1 MLICCLPDRIR
12 ERTDAVLFDAAHRSG
27 SWIVLKRGAVGS
39 PLFCV
44 TGIVLIE
51 LTHISKNF
59 ASGGRTV
66 HAVQDVSL
74 SIGKGEIFGIIGF
87 SGAGKSTLVRCINLL
102 ERPTSGS
109 VTVDGKEMTALSA
122 RELRQARK
130 KIGMIFQH
138 FNLMPSRTVFG
149 NVAYPLRGSG
159 LSGEQIADKVHR
171 LLELVGIGDKA
182 EAYPKQLSG
191 GQKQR
196 VAIARALAN
205 DPNVLLCDEATSAL
219 DPQTTKAI
227 LRLLKDLNEKLGIT
241 VVIITHEMAVVKEIC
256 DRVAVMEHGRVVEQG
271 EVFNVFAD
279 PRQEIT
285 RSFIHTTSNLLK
297 IEELIEEDSPVV
309 QLKPGEL
316 IVRLS
321 YIQRNVSEPL
331 ISTVSRKFDITLN
344 IIFSDIAIVQNAP
357 IGGTVAIISGER
369 AQITQAMQYLIEK
382 NVGVEVI
389 RDARI
394 SE

>member
-1 MLICCLPDRIR
+1 M
-12 ERTDAVLFDAAHRSG
+12 
-27 SWIVLKRGAVGS
+27 
-39 PLFCV
+39 
-44 TGIVLIE
+44 IE

-59 ASGGRTV
+59 VSGGRTV

-159 LSGEQIADKVHR
+159 LSREQIADKVHR

-227 LRLLKDLNEKLGIT
+227 LRLLKNLNEKLGIT

-285 RSFIHTTSNLLK
+285 RSFIHTTSNLRK

-331 ISTVSRKFDITLN
+331 ISTVSRKFDIVLN

-369 AQITQAMQYLIEK
+369 EQITQAIAYLIEK

>member
-1 MLICCLPDRIR
+1 M
-12 ERTDAVLFDAAHRSG
+12 
-27 SWIVLKRGAVGS
+27 
-39 PLFCV
+39 
-44 TGIVLIE
+44 IE

-285 RSFIHTTSNLLK
+285 RSFIHTTSNLRK
-297 IEELIEEDSPVV
+297 IEEFIEEDSPVE

>member
-1 MLICCLPDRIR
+1 M
-12 ERTDAVLFDAAHRSG
+12 
-27 SWIVLKRGAVGS
+27 
-39 PLFCV
+39 
-44 TGIVLIE
+44 
-51 LTHISKNF
+51 
-59 ASGGRTV
+59 V

-159 LSGEQIADKVHR
+159 LSREQIADKVQR
-171 LLELVGIGDKA
+171 LLDLVGIGDKA

-227 LRLLKDLNEKLGIT
+227 LRLLKNLNEKLGIT

-285 RSFIHTTSNLLK
+285 RSFIHTTSNLRK

-369 AQITQAMQYLIEK
+369 EQITQAIAYLIEK

>member
-1 MLICCLPDRIR
+1 M
-12 ERTDAVLFDAAHRSG
+12 
-27 SWIVLKRGAVGS
+27 
-39 PLFCV
+39 
-44 TGIVLIE
+44 IE

-159 LSGEQIADKVHR
+159 LSREQIADKVHR

-227 LRLLKDLNEKLGIT
+227 LRLLKNLNEKLGIT

-285 RSFIHTTSNLLK
+285 RSFIHTTSNLRK

-369 AQITQAMQYLIEK
+369 EQITQAIAYLIEK

-389 RDARI
+389 RDARV

>member
-1 MLICCLPDRIR
+1 M
-12 ERTDAVLFDAAHRSG
+12 
-27 SWIVLKRGAVGS
+27 
-39 PLFCV
+39 
-44 TGIVLIE
+44 IE

-159 LSGEQIADKVHR
+159 LSREQIADKVQR
-171 LLELVGIGDKA
+171 LLDLVGIGDKA

-227 LRLLKDLNEKLGIT
+227 LRLLKNLNEKLGIT

-285 RSFIHTTSNLLK
+285 RSFIHTTSNLRK

-369 AQITQAMQYLIEK
+369 AQITQAIAYLIEK

>member
-1 MLICCLPDRIR
+1 M
-12 ERTDAVLFDAAHRSG
+12 
-27 SWIVLKRGAVGS
+27 
-39 PLFCV
+39 
-44 TGIVLIE
+44 IE

-59 ASGGRTV
+59 VSGGRTV

-159 LSGEQIADKVHR
+159 LSREQIADKVHR

-227 LRLLKDLNEKLGIT
+227 LRLLKNLNEKLGIT

-285 RSFIHTTSNLLK
+285 RSFIHTTSNLRK

-331 ISTVSRKFDITLN
+331 ISTVSRKFDIVLN

-369 AQITQAMQYLIEK
+369 EQITQAIAYLSEK

>member
-1 MLICCLPDRIR
+1 M
-12 ERTDAVLFDAAHRSG
+12 
-27 SWIVLKRGAVGS
+27 
-39 PLFCV
+39 
-44 TGIVLIE
+44 IE

-159 LSGEQIADKVHR
+159 LSREQIADKVHR

-227 LRLLKDLNEKLGIT
+227 LRLLKNLNEKLGIT

-271 EVFNVFAD
+271 EVFNVFVD

-285 RSFIHTTSNLLK
+285 RSFIHPTSNLRK
-297 IEELIEEDSPVV
+297 IEELIKEDSPVV

-369 AQITQAMQYLIEK
+369 AQITQAMQYLSEK

>member
-1 MLICCLPDRIR
+1 M
-12 ERTDAVLFDAAHRSG
+12 
-27 SWIVLKRGAVGS
+27 
-39 PLFCV
+39 
-44 TGIVLIE
+44 IE

-159 LSGEQIADKVHR
+159 LSREQIADKVHR

-227 LRLLKDLNEKLGIT
+227 LRLLKNLNEKLGIT

-285 RSFIHTTSNLLK
+285 RSFIHTTSNLRK

-331 ISTVSRKFDITLN
+331 ISTVSRKFDIVLN

-357 IGGTVAIISGER
+357 IGGTVAIISG
-369 AQITQAMQYLIEK
+369 AGLQITLAIAFLIEI

-389 RDARI
+389 KDARV

>member
-1 MLICCLPDRIR
+1 M
-12 ERTDAVLFDAAHRSG
+12 
-27 SWIVLKRGAVGS
+27 
-39 PLFCV
+39 
-44 TGIVLIE
+44 IE

-159 LSGEQIADKVHR
+159 LSREQIADKVHR
-171 LLELVGIGDKA
+171 LLDLVGIGDKA

-227 LRLLKDLNEKLGIT
+227 LRLLKNLNEKLGIT

-285 RSFIHTTSNLLK
+285 RSFIHTTSNLRK

-331 ISTVSRKFDITLN
+331 ISTVSRKFDIVLN

-369 AQITQAMQYLIEK
+369 EQITQAIAYLIEK